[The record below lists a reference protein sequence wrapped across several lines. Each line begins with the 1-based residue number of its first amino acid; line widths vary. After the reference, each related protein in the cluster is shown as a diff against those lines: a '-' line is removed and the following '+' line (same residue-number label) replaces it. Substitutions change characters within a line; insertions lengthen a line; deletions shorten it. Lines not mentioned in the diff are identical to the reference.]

1 MSEKVYPICVIGGG
15 SAGTMAVIRSVLN
28 NDETL
33 FFPGTPKDKKR
44 SRDFWVSK
52 VENMPAHLGYKK
64 GIVQPNKESIDWLE
78 NGDFKEKLHHKK
90 RQGVTGIQKV
100 GELFEVTSSEDEK
113 YLCEYVILCTGVMDV
128 QPKIGGS
135 IDPIL
140 PYANIQLADYCL
152 RCDGHHVLNKRLSV
166 IGEGDDAAWVGIMLK
181 ERYECP
187 QVDLLMHGKSARFSE
202 EVQKLVNKYDFNVYE
217 SEIIEV
223 IGDRKVLQGYKLSSG
238 ETVETDFTFI
248 SLGMIVY
255 NELAVSLGADVDKR
269 GFVLTDEKGETS
281 IANFFVAGDLRANSM
296 KQIYTAWNHA
306 VESADKINGRIRVK
320 KRF

>member
-1 MSEKVYPICVIGGG
+1 MNEKVYPICVIGGG
-15 SAGTMAVIRSVLN
+15 SAGTMAVLRSVLN

-52 VENMPAHLGYKK
+52 VENMPGHLGYRK

-78 NGDFKEKLHHKK
+78 NGEFKEKLHHKK
-90 RQGVTGIQKV
+90 RQGVSSIKKID
-100 GELFEVTSSEDEK
+100 ELFEITSSDNEK
-113 YLCEYVILCTGVMDV
+113 YLCEYVIICTGVMDI
-128 QPKIGGS
+128 QPEIGGS

-152 RCDGHHVLNKRLSV
+152 RCDGHHVLNKRLTV
-166 IGEGDDAAWVGIMLK
+166 IGEGDGAAWVGIMLK

-187 QVDLLMHGKSARFSE
+187 QVDLLMHGKKAVFSE
-202 EVQKLVNKYDFNVYE
+202 EVQQLINKYNFNVYE
-217 SEIIEV
+217 SEISEV
-223 IGDRKVLQGYKLSSG
+223 IGDRKVLQGYKLENG

-255 NELAVSLGADVDKR
+255 NKLAVELGADVDKR
-269 GFVLTDEKGETS
+269 GFVLTDDKGESS
-281 IANFFVAGDLRANSM
+281 ISNLFVAGDLRANSM

-306 VESADKINGRIRVK
+306 VESADKINGRIRQS
-320 KRF
+320 KR

>member
-52 VENMPAHLGYKK
+52 VENMPAHLGYRK

-90 RQGVTGIQKV
+90 RQGVSDIQKV
-100 GELFEVTSSEDEK
+100 GELFEVTSSENEN
-113 YLCEYVILCTGVMDV
+113 YLCQYVILCTGVMDV
-128 QPKIGGS
+128 QPEIGGS

-166 IGEGDDAAWVGIMLK
+166 IGEGDGAAWVGIMLK

-187 QVDLLMHGKSARFSE
+187 QVDLLMHGKKAVFSDD
-202 EVQKLVNKYDFNVYE
+202 VQKLVNKYHFNIYE
-217 SEIIEV
+217 SEITEV
-223 IGDRKVLQGYKLSSG
+223 IGDRKILQGYTLSSG

-255 NELAVSLGADVDKR
+255 NELAVKLGAETDPR
-269 GFVLTDEKGETS
+269 GFVVTDQKGETS
-281 IANFFVAGDLRANSM
+281 VSNLFVAGDLRANGM

-306 VESADKINGRIRVK
+306 VESADKINGRIRAS
-320 KRF
+320 RR